1 MKLFALLAVVFAA
14 RVSPIEKTIQLL
26 EDLEAKVVKDGEAAQ
41 KVYEEF
47 QEYCKDTAKE
57 TMFDIKT
64 GKSGSERFSAAVDD
78 FVAKI
83 GVAETKIGELSDA
96 IANDEKDLKSA
107 TAIRKKE
114 YKDFMKVD
122 ADLGASVDMI
132 ERAIGI
138 LERELAKT
146 GFMQMDKTVFNK
158 VMTAVQAVI
167 DVSAVTNA
175 ADAVKLQA
183 LIQASTNEDDELSLS
198 GAPDPAA
205 YKSSSGG
212 IISSLEDMLEKAKAQ
227 QSDAQKAEM
236 EAKFNFDMLKQ
247 KLEDQIKFANK
258 ELDETKK
265 AKAASEEGKAEAE
278 GNLEKS
284 NKGVTEDSKKLKELQ
299 TECMTKAEEY
309 EVEMHDREGE
319 LEALALAKKILVE
332 KTGGAADRA
341 YSFVQ
346 VSMRA
351 STRAKTQTRAM
362 ARLREQRDLVLAQVQ
377 RIAKDGSTEMVQLA
391 ERLRMASLMSADPFA
406 KIKGMIQ
413 EMIEKLVKEA
423 EEEAGHKAYCDKEM
437 GETKVKKADMTEEV
451 EDLQVK
457 IDKATSKIA
466 KLKQDIM
473 TLTQELAKIAEE
485 QQTADK
491 IRAEEKAAWEAAE
504 ADFSSGLEGV
514 GMALQVLRDYYAEK
528 EESLLQTGAQTH
540 TRVHAKA
547 KAKDTKESGAASGII
562 GMLEVVESDFS
573 KLLAEGKAAEEQ
585 AIKIYE
591 EQTTENKIATKTKET
606 EIKYK
611 TKDQKETEALLE
623 SLKEDIGGSQKELDA
638 INEYWEK
645 LQPEC
650 VAKPEPYEERKKR
663 REAEIAGLKDALKIL
678 EEESAP
684 EAFLQIRRKIRS
696 A

>member
-1 MKLFALLAVVFAA
+1 MA
-14 RVSPIEKTIQLL
+14 
-26 EDLEAKVVKDGEAAQ
+26 

-64 GKSGSERFSAAVDD
+64 GKSGSERFAAAVDD

-83 GVAETKIGELSDA
+83 GVAETKIGELSDS

-114 YKDFMKVD
+114 YADFQKVD
-122 ADLGASVDMI
+122 ADLASSVDML

-146 GFMQMDKTVFNK
+146 GFLQMGKQALDK

-183 LIQASTNEDDELSLS
+183 LLQASTSEDDLELQPG

-212 IISSLEDMLEKAKAQ
+212 IISALEDMLEKAKAQ
-227 QSDAQKAEM
+227 QSEAQKAEM
-236 EAKFNFDMLKQ
+236 NAKFDFDMLKQ
-247 KLEDQIKFANK
+247 KLEDQVKFANK
-258 ELDETKK
+258 ELDDTKK
-265 AKAASEEGKAEAE
+265 SKAASEEGKATAE

-284 NKGVTEDSKKLKELQ
+284 NKGVTEDSIKLKELQ
-299 TECMTKAEEY
+299 QECMTKAEEY

-341 YSFVQ
+341 YSFLQ
-346 VSMRA
+346 VSSKAGMH
-351 STRAKTQTRAM
+351 AKTGTKLM
-362 ARLREQRDLVLAQVQ
+362 ARMREAKDAVVAQVQ
-377 RIAKDGSTEMVQLA
+377 RIAKDGSFEMVQLA
-391 ERLRMASLMSADPFA
+391 QRLRMASLMSADPFA

-413 EMIEKLVKEA
+413 EMIEKLVEEAGKEA
-423 EEEAGHKAYCDKEM
+423 EHKAYCDKEM
-437 GETKVKKADMTEEV
+437 GETKVKKEDMEEEV
-451 EDLQVK
+451 EDLTVK
-457 IDKATSKIA
+457 IDQATSKIA
-466 KLKQDIM
+466 KLKLDIQ
-473 TLTQELAKIAEE
+473 TLSEELAKIAGE

-491 IRAEEKAAWEAAE
+491 IRAEEKAAWESAE

-528 EESLLQTGAQTH
+528 EEAFLQTGTHTKVQTH
-540 TRVHAKA
+540 AKVQTRAAKSA
-547 KAKDTKESGAASGII
+547 GAASGII

-573 KLLAEGKAAEEQ
+573 KLLAEGKA
-585 AIKIYE
+585 
-591 EQTTENKIATKTKET
+591 
-606 EIKYK
+606 
-611 TKDQKETEALLE
+611 
-623 SLKEDIGGSQKELDA
+623 
-638 INEYWEK
+638 
-645 LQPEC
+645 
-650 VAKPEPYEERKKR
+650 
-663 REAEIAGLKDALKIL
+663 
-678 EEESAP
+678 
-684 EAFLQIRRKIRS
+684 
-696 A
+696 

>member
-1 MKLFALLAVVFAA
+1 MKGFALLAVAFASG
-14 RVSPIEKTIQLL
+14 VSPIEKTIQLL
-26 EDLEAKVVKDGEAAQ
+26 EDLEAKVVKDGEAEA

-57 TMFDIKT
+57 TAFDIKT
-64 GKSGSERFSAAVDD
+64 GKSGSERFSASVDD

-96 IANDEKDLKSA
+96 IASDSADLKSA

-346 VSMRA
+346 VSMRT

-491 IRAEEKAAWEAAE
+491 IRAEEKGAWEAAE

-573 KLLAEGKAAEEQ
+573 KLLAEGKAAEDQ

-684 EAFLQIRRKIRS
+684 AFLQIRRKIRS

>member
-1 MKLFALLAVVFAA
+1 MKGFALLAVAFASG
-14 RVSPIEKTIQLL
+14 VSPIEKTIQLL
-26 EDLEAKVVKDGEAAQ
+26 EDLEAKVVKDGEAEA

>member
-1 MKLFALLAVVFAA
+1 
-14 RVSPIEKTIQLL
+14 
-26 EDLEAKVVKDGEAAQ
+26 
-41 KVYEEF
+41 
-47 QEYCKDTAKE
+47 
-57 TMFDIKT
+57 
-64 GKSGSERFSAAVDD
+64 
-78 FVAKI
+78 
-83 GVAETKIGELSDA
+83 
-96 IANDEKDLKSA
+96 
-107 TAIRKKE
+107 
-114 YKDFMKVD
+114 
-122 ADLGASVDMI
+122 
-132 ERAIGI
+132 
-138 LERELAKT
+138 
-146 GFMQMDKTVFNK
+146 
-158 VMTAVQAVI
+158 
-167 DVSAVTNA
+167 
-175 ADAVKLQA
+175 
-183 LIQASTNEDDELSLS
+183 
-198 GAPDPAA
+198 
-205 YKSSSGG
+205 
-212 IISSLEDMLEKAKAQ
+212 MLEKAKAQ

-265 AKAASEEGKAEAE
+265 AKAASEEGEAE

-346 VSMRA
+346 VSARA
-351 STRAKTQTRAM
+351 TTRAKAGTRAM
-362 ARLREQRDLVLAQVQ
+362 ARIMEQRDAVLAQIQ
-377 RIAKDGSTEMVQLA
+377 RIAQDGDTAMVQLA
-391 ERLRMASLMSADPFA
+391 QRLRMASLMDADPFA

-413 EMIEKLVKEA
+413 EMIEKLVAEAEKEA
-423 EEEAGHKAYCDKEM
+423 EHKAYCDKEM
-437 GETKVKKADMTEEV
+437 GETKVKKEDKTDEV
-451 EDLQVK
+451 EDLQVS

-466 KLKQDIM
+466 KLKQDIN
-473 TLTQELAKIAEE
+473 TLMQELAKIAEE

-528 EESLLQTGAQTH
+528 ESLLQTGAH
-540 TRVHAKA
+540 THAKVQTRTHM
-547 KAKDTKESGAASGII
+547 KKETGAASGII

-573 KLLAEGKAAEEQ
+573 KLLAEGKAAEDQ
-585 AIKIYE
+585 AVKIYE

-606 EIKYK
+606 EVKYK

-638 INEYWEK
+638 IQQYWEK
-645 LQPEC
+645 LQPVC

-663 REAEIAGLKDALKIL
+663 REAEIAGLKEDKA
-678 EEESAP
+678 SA
-684 EAFLQIRRKIRS
+684 EKEYAAIMEYWE
-696 A
+696 

>member
-1 MKLFALLAVVFAA
+1 MKGFALLAVAFASG
-14 RVSPIEKTIQLL
+14 VSPIEKTIQLL
-26 EDLEAKVVKDGEAAQ
+26 EDLEAKVVKDGEAEA

-57 TMFDIKT
+57 TAFDIKT
-64 GKSGSERFSAAVDD
+64 GKSGSERFSASVDD

-96 IANDEKDLKSA
+96 ISSDSADLKSA

-346 VSMRA
+346 VSMRT

-491 IRAEEKAAWEAAE
+491 IRAEEKGAWEAAE

-573 KLLAEGKAAEEQ
+573 KLLAEGKAAEDQ

-684 EAFLQIRRKIRS
+684 AFLQIRRKIRS

>member
-1 MKLFALLAVVFAA
+1 MKFALLAFVFATS
-14 RVSPIEKTIQLL
+14 VSPIEKTIQLL
-26 EDLEAKVVKDGEAAQ
+26 EDLEAKVVKDGEAEA

-57 TMFDIKT
+57 TQFDIKT
-64 GKSGSERFSAAVDD
+64 GKSGAERFAAAVDD
-78 FVAKI
+78 FTAKI

-114 YKDFMKVD
+114 YADFMKVD
-122 ADLGASVDMI
+122 ADLGSSVDML

-146 GFMQMDKTVFNK
+146 GFMQMDKTAFNK
-158 VMTAVQAVI
+158 VMIAVQSVI

-183 LIQASTNEDDELSLS
+183 LIQASTSEDDLELQPG

-212 IISSLEDMLEKAKAQ
+212 IITALEDMLEKAKAQ
-227 QSDAQKAEM
+227 QSEAQKEEM
-236 EAKFNFDMLKQ
+236 NAKFDFDMLKQ

-258 ELDETKK
+258 ELDDTKK
-265 AKAASEEGKAEAE
+265 SKAESEEGKAEAT
-278 GNLEKS
+278 GNLEKT
-284 NKGVTEDSKKLKELQ
+284 NKGVGEDGTKLKELQ
-299 TECMTKAEEY
+299 QECMTKAEEY

-341 YSFVQ
+341 YSFLQ
-346 VSMRA
+346 VSA
-351 STRAKTQTRAM
+351 KATTRAKAGTRAM
-362 ARLREQRDLVLAQVQ
+362 ARIMEQRDAVLAQIN
-377 RIAKDGSTEMVQLA
+377 RIAQDGSTEMMQLA
-391 ERLRMASLMSADPFA
+391 QRLRMASLMSADPFA

-413 EMIEKLVKEA
+413 EMIEKLVEEAAKEA
-423 EEEAGHKAYCDKEM
+423 EHKAYCDKEM
-437 GETKVKKADMTEEV
+437 GETKVKKADKTEEV
-451 EDLQVK
+451 EDLTVK

-466 KLKQDIM
+466 KLKLDIN
-473 TLTQELAKIAEE
+473 TLMKELAKIAEE

-491 IRAEEKAAWEAAE
+491 IRTEEKAAWDSAE

-528 EESLLQTGAQTH
+528 EESLLQTGTHTKVQTH
-540 TRVHAKA
+540 AKVQTRQ
-547 KAKDTKESGAASGII
+547 TKSSGAASGII

-585 AIKIYE
+585 AVKIYE

-623 SLKEDIGGSQKELDA
+623 RLKEDIGGTQKELDA
-638 INEYWEK
+638 ITQYWEK
-645 LQPEC
+645 LQPVC

-663 REAEIAGLKDALKIL
+663 REAEIAGLKEALKIL

-684 EAFLQIRRKIRS
+684 EAFLQIRSRR